1 MNDRPKPPAFE
12 GDGEDD
18 GMVWTFFRQWLKSPL
33 RVAAVSPSSRELAQ
47 KMLKELPDGAR
58 RVVELGGGTGVFTRA
73 MIERGIAP
81 KDLLVIE
88 LNQTLYQHLRT
99 RFPEAYVMLADAR
112 ELKRV
117 AEQSG
122 YLADGPAD
130 GIISGLGLLSMPK
143 DLQHDI
149 LHAAFSVLAP
159 NGRFIQFTYGPTN
172 PVAREVMRDLELT
185 SHRAGFTLWNVP
197 PATVYV
203 YSRSKS
209 KRVHPV
215 KASPRP

>member
-1 MNDRPKPPAFE
+1 MDDRHKPTATDS
-12 GDGEDD
+12 DGGDD
-18 GMVWTFFRQWLKSPL
+18 GLVWTFFRQWLKSPL
-33 RVAAVSPSSRELAQ
+33 RMAAVSPSSRELAH
-47 KMLKELPDGAR
+47 KMLRELPDGAK

-73 MIERGIAP
+73 MIERGIKP
-81 KDLLVIE
+81 NDLLVIE

-99 RFPEAYVMLADAR
+99 RFPEAHVALADAR

-117 AEQSG
+117 AESSG

-130 GIISGLGLLSMPK
+130 GIISGLGLLSMSK
-143 DLQHDI
+143 ELQHDI
-149 LHAAFSVLAP
+149 LAAAFSVLSP

-172 PVAREVMRDLELT
+172 PVGRDVMRDLELS

-215 KASPRP
+215 KAGPRA

>member
-1 MNDRPKPPAFE
+1 MTTNVLARLPE
-12 GDGEDD
+12 QGEPDLLLLLFH
-18 GMVWTFFRQWLKSPL
+18 GVGANAEHM
-33 RVAAVSPSSRELAQ
+33 AVLATRLAQ
-47 KMLKELPDGAR
+47 EYPAR
-58 RVVELGGGTGVFTRA
+58 AWEA
-73 MIERGIAP
+73 K